1 MTYCLV
7 DGPEEVDLILES
19 ISLGFKFHL
28 VHIGSINILERKG
41 CAKVELLEQ
50 DTASILYMVLF
61 IVSHKYKEF
70 VPSSEAQTRSLQ
82 LHVC

>member
-50 DTASILYMVLF
+50 DTASTVHGLIYCF
-61 IVSHKYKEF
+61 
-70 VPSSEAQTRSLQ
+70 T
-82 LHVC
+82 